1 VSLLIDG
8 PLRRIRQCRHGLMGY
23 FVHDQYV
30 GKSLD
35 IYGEFSESEVSLFRE
50 IVKPGDIVLEA
61 GANIGSHTLFLARAV
76 GQAGRV
82 LAFEPQQ
89 RVYQMLCA
97 NLALNELFNVDPL
110 LCGLGARA
118 DIMQVPRYVLDQE
131 INVGGVALCEGL
143 SRPGYEPVAIRTVD
157 SFQLSRLD
165 FLKVDVE
172 GMEHDVLD
180 GARETIWRCRP
191 IMYLENDREEKSEAL
206 LELVD
211 ELGYRAWWH
220 LALMYNPNNVAGNSD
235 NIFSELVSVNIFCV
249 PKELPVQI
257 NNFAPVASAKD
268 WFTRDGIP
276 RSAAY

>member
-1 VSLLIDG
+1 MNLLVDG
-8 PLRRIRQCRHGLMGY
+8 ALRRIRQSRHGLMGY

-35 IYGEFSESEVSLFRE
+35 LYGEFSESEVSLFRE

-76 GQAGRV
+76 GQGGRV

-89 RVYQMLCA
+89 RVHQMLCA

-110 LCGLGARA
+110 QCGLGARA
-118 DIMQVPRYVLDQE
+118 DVMQVPRYVLDQE
-131 INVGGVALCEGL
+131 INIGGVALSEGVGQ
-143 SRPGYEPVAIRTVD
+143 PGYETVAIRTID
-157 SFQLSRLD
+157 SFQLPRLD

-172 GMEHDVLD
+172 GMEHDVLT
-180 GARETIWRCRP
+180 GARETIGRCRP

-206 LELVD
+206 LALVD

-220 LALMYNPNNVAGNSD
+220 LALMYNPDNYAGNKD
-235 NIFSELVSVNIFCV
+235 NVFSELVSANVFCL

-257 NNFAPVASAKD
+257 SNFAPVLSTKD
-268 WFTRDGIP
+268 LFTRPDLP